1 MNLFDEQYRAHVTP
15 LTLAE
20 SPRSTPLIT
29 VEELRRATRPS
40 TLLGLDP
47 IFRNTGVDFRNG
59 ARLDHRDQPQHC
71 KPLNG

>member
-47 IFRNTGVDFRNG
+47 IFRNTGVDFRNVVLG
-59 ARLDHRDQPQHC
+59 STIATSLSTAS
-71 KPLNG
+71 L

>member
-15 LTLAE
+15 LTLAK

-47 IFRNTGVDFRNG
+47 IFRNTGVDFRNVVLG
-59 ARLDHRDQPQHC
+59 STIATSLSTAS
-71 KPLNG
+71 L